1 MFKKL
6 LIQFVIFIAICT
18 PLTAFSESSL
28 NCDNPTTTLEI
39 NMCSSQELEEA
50 QAKMGAYLEACL
62 THNADDPKLVE
73 AIQLAQK
80 EWKSYADSHC
90 DSVYTKWRGGT
101 IRGVMAISCQTAL
114 TEQRTLELWENF
126 LSEMGGESS
135 VLPKP

>member
-1 MFKKL
+1 MFQKL
-6 LIQFVIFIAICT
+6 YIQFVVFMAVCVPI
-18 PLTAFSESSL
+18 TAHSEDSL
-28 NCDNPTTTLEI
+28 NCDNPMTTLEI
-39 NMCSSQELEEA
+39 NMCASQELEEA

-62 THNADDPKLVE
+62 THNAEDPELVA

-80 EWKSYADSHC
+80 AWKSYADSHC
-90 DSVYTKWRGGT
+90 GSVYTKWRDGT